1 MDIEFSRSAAKFLQ
15 SADRPTCERIRAGI
29 LGLMQQPPIGDIRYC
44 RGGSRPRTVCASES
58 IGLSTVI
65 YKEKTVRL
73 ISTSEI
79 LVHVA
84 GFTNKEGD
92 NHDHTGT
99 GNFDDV

>member
-1 MDIEFSRSAAKFLQ
+1 MRAHQGGNPRLNAAAAHRRYKGIAGVEAGLVPSAH
-15 SADRPTCERIRAGI
+15 R
-29 LGLMQQPPIGDIRYC
+29 
-44 RGGSRPRTVCASES
+44 ES

-79 LVHVA
+79 LVHVT